1 MRCALDEEAT
11 MGMLAELLRGAM
23 GQGGVGSAMRQG
35 RAPAAHPGDG
45 MAGTVMA
52 LLPVV
57 LAMLSKGQG
66 GTQGAGGGMGGL
78 GAVLEQFQRA
88 GFGEQAGSW
97 VSTGPNLPISP
108 DVMAQ
113 VFGRDGLAS
122 IASQAG
128 LDEQQVSAGL
138 SEVLPDVVDRL
149 TPQGQVPDLEVLAAS
164 VGDLQRRFGL

>member
-1 MRCALDEEAT
+1 
-11 MGMLAELLRGAM
+11 MLEELLRGAM
-23 GQGGVGSAMRQG
+23 GQGGAGPAMRQG
-35 RAPAAHPGDG
+35 RAPAAQPGSG

-52 LLPVV
+52 LLPVI
-57 LAMLSKGQG
+57 LAMLAKRQG
-66 GTQGAGGGMGGL
+66 GAPAEGGGMGGL

-113 VFGRDGLAS
+113 VFGRDGLAR
-122 IASQAG
+122 IAAQAG

>member
-1 MRCALDEEAT
+1 
-11 MGMLAELLRGAM
+11 MGLLEELLRGAM
-23 GQGGVGSAMRQG
+23 GQGGAGPAIRQG
-35 RAPAAHPGDG
+35 RASAGQAGGG
-45 MAGTVMA
+45 MAGAVMA

-66 GTQGAGGGMGGL
+66 GAQGSGGGMGGGMGGL

-122 IASQAG
+122 IASRAG
-128 LDEQQVSAGL
+128 LSEEQASAGL

-149 TPQGQVPDLEVLAAS
+149 TPQGQVPDLDVLAAS